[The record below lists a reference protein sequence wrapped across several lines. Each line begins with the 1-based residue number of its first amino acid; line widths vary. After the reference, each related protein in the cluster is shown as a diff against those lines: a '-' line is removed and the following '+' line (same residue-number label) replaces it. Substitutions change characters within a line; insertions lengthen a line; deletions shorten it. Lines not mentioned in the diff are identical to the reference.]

1 MAKIDI
7 SEGGIPL
14 REYVERLNCELRN
27 YFERVFKERDTALEV
42 RFEAQS
48 TALQLANETLGE
60 RLHTLNEYK
69 ANAERK
75 EATYLLRIEYEGK
88 HNFLVEKIDALER
101 LQAAREGALKILL
114 PASAI
119 FGGIVGGGIGALTAH
134 LLK

>member
-27 YFERVFKERDTALEV
+27 YFERVFKERATALEV

-60 RLHTLNEYK
+60 RLHALNEYK
-69 ANAERK
+69 ASAERK
-75 EATYLLRIEYEGK
+75 EATYLSRSEYDTRHAG
-88 HNFLVEKIDALER
+88 LVEKIAVMEK
-101 LQAAREGALKILL
+101 LQAAREGALKVLL

-119 FGGIVGGGIGALTAH
+119 FGGIVGGGIGALTTH